1 MIPDKYD
8 LEILFVNL
16 ISLEDLPV
24 DLSAANLSLAIIL
37 LPYLI
42 FVSKYY

>member
-24 DLSAANLSLAIIL
+24 DLSAANLSLVIIL